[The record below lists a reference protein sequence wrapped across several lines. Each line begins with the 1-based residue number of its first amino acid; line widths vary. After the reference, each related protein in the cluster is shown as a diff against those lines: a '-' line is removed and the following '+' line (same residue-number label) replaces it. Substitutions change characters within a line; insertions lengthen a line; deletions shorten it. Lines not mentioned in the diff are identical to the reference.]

1 MNVLLIMPD
10 ALRAANLGCYG
21 YSKNTS
27 PFIDKLA
34 KEGVVFKNA
43 IAQAAHTHPGVV
55 SVYTGLYPTTHCQ
68 QTPKNVA
75 EFREAGWSNE
85 WRNTELRKKWKAP
98 LNILKEH
105 GYTTGGKH
113 TDLWWSLGYL
123 IETKERLDE
132 LIEDKTGRPF
142 FMMCMPYYTHIAYNA
157 VSDYGKLF
165 LSEGDKLT
173 DNFKKYM
180 DIIKTTGQGYVL
192 NPNIVGKKYQEAKVN
207 KSVWKAFSFLPEDR
221 PSVMALYDGAVRNL
235 DMEIER
241 YVKKLEELGIL
252 DDTLI
257 IITPDHG
264 EEILER
270 GSLGHSS
277 CSMAGTLY
285 DENIR
290 IPLIMRYPK
299 ALPQGRVI
307 ETQVSQVDIMPTI
320 FDMLGYSMPELTE
333 GHSLL
338 PLIKGKDIDFE
349 EETHCETLVCGMQT
363 LDWDKRMKWALR
375 TPHRKLIYSQDPDG
389 NYYELYNLKNDP
401 AEKVNLIDKEPKI
414 ANELKKKLR
423 KRRV

>member
-10 ALRAANLGCYG
+10 ALRATNLGCCG

-27 PFIDKLA
+27 PFMDKLA
-34 KEGVVFKNA
+34 KESVVFKNA
-43 IAQAAHTHPGVV
+43 IAQTAHTHPGVV
-55 SVYTGLYPTTHCQ
+55 SIYTGLYPTTHCQ
-68 QTPKNVA
+68 QTPKDFA
-75 EFREAGWSNE
+75 EFAKTGWNSE

-98 LNILKEH
+98 LNILKER

-113 TDLWWSLGYL
+113 ADSWWPLGYS
-123 IETKERLDE
+123 IETDKILNK
-132 LIEDKTGRPF
+132 LIEDKIGRPF
-142 FMMCMPYYTHIAYNA
+142 FMMCVPYYTHIAYNA
-157 VSDYGKLF
+157 VPDYDKLF

-173 DNFKKYM
+173 DNFRKYAEM
-180 DIIKTTGQGYVL
+180 IKTTGHGYIL
-192 NPNIVGKKYQEAKVN
+192 NSEFVGKKYQEAKTAT
-207 KSVWKAFSFLPEDR
+207 SWKVFTLSEEDR
-221 PSVMALYDGAVRNL
+221 PSIMALYDGAVRNL
-235 DMEIER
+235 DMEIEKH
-241 YVKKLEELGIL
+241 VKKLEELGIL

-320 FDMLGYSMPELTE
+320 FDILGYSMPELTE

-338 PLIKGKDIDFE
+338 PLIRGKDIDFK

-375 TPHRKLIYSQDPDG
+375 TPQWKLIYSQYPEG

-401 AEKVNLIDKEPKI
+401 EEKVNLIDKEPKI

>member
-1 MNVLLIMPD
+1 MPD
-10 ALRAANLGCYG
+10 ALRAANLGCCG

-27 PFIDKLA
+27 PFMDKLA

-43 IAQAAHTHPGVV
+43 IAQTAHTHPGVV
-55 SVYTGLYPTTHCQ
+55 SIYTGLYPTTHCQ
-68 QTPKNVA
+68 QTPDDYA
-75 EFREAGWSNE
+75 EFAKTGWNNE
-85 WRNTELRKKWKAP
+85 WKAP
-98 LNILKEH
+98 LNILREN
-105 GYTTGGKH
+105 GYTTGGKDPSH
-113 TDLWWSLGYL
+113 WWPLGYL
-123 IETKERLDE
+123 IETKVDKIFNK

-157 VSDYGKLF
+157 VSDYDKLF
-165 LSEGDKLT
+165 LSEEDKLT
-173 DNFKKYM
+173 DNFKKYV
-180 DIIKTTGQGYVL
+180 DIIKTTGHGYVL
-192 NPNIVGKKYQEAKVN
+192 NPNVVDEKYQEAKVN
-207 KSVWKAFSFLPEDR
+207 KSIWKAFSFLPEDR
-221 PSVMALYDGAVRNL
+221 PSIMALYDGAIRNL

-270 GSLGHSS
+270 GSLGHAS

-320 FDMLGYSMPELTE
+320 FDMLGYPMPELTE
-333 GHSLL
+333 GHSLM
-338 PLIKGKDIDFE
+338 PLIRGKDIDLK

-363 LDWDKRMKWALR
+363 LDWDKRMKWAVR
-375 TPHRKLIYSQDPDG
+375 TPEWKLIYSQDPEG

-401 AEKVNLIDKEPKI
+401 AEKINLINKESKI

>member
-10 ALRAANLGCYG
+10 ALRATNLGCCG

-27 PFIDKLA
+27 PFMDKLA

-43 IAQAAHTHPGVV
+43 IAQTAHTHPGVV
-55 SVYTGLYPTTHCQ
+55 STYTGLYPTTHCQ
-68 QTPKNVA
+68 QSPDDFA
-75 EFREAGWSNE
+75 EFAKTGWN
-85 WRNTELRKKWKAP
+85 NDWKAP

-105 GYTTGGKH
+105 GYTTGGKDPSH
-113 TDLWWSLGYL
+113 WWPLGYL
-123 IETKERLDE
+123 IETNKMLDK
-132 LIEDKTGRPF
+132 LIEDKTGKPF
-142 FMMCMPYYTHIAYNA
+142 FMMCMPYYTHIAYSA
-157 VSDYGKLF
+157 VPDYDKLF
-165 LSEGDKLT
+165 LSEEDKLT

-180 DIIKTTGQGYVL
+180 DIVKTTGHGYVL
-192 NPNIVGKKYQEAKVN
+192 NPNIVSKKYQEAKVN
-207 KSVWKAFSFLPEDR
+207 KSMWKAISFSSEDR
-221 PSVMALYDGAVRNL
+221 ASLIALYDGAIRNL
-235 DMEIER
+235 DIEIER

-257 IITPDHG
+257 IITSDHG

-270 GSLGHSS
+270 GSLGHAS

-290 IPLIMRYPK
+290 IPIIMRYPK

-320 FDMLGYSMPELTE
+320 FDILGYSMPELTE

-338 PLIKGKDIDFE
+338 PLIKGKDVDFE

-363 LDWDKRMKWALR
+363 LDWDKRMKWAVR
-375 TPHRKLIYSQDPDG
+375 TPEWKLIYSQDPDG

-401 AEKVNLIDKEPKI
+401 AEKVNLIDKETEI

>member
-1 MNVLLIMPD
+1 M
-10 ALRAANLGCYG
+10 
-21 YSKNTS
+21 
-27 PFIDKLA
+27 DKLA

-43 IAQAAHTHPGVV
+43 IAQTAHTHPGVV

-68 QTPKNVA
+68 QTPDDYA
-75 EFREAGWSNE
+75 EFAKTGWNNE
-85 WRNTELRKKWKAP
+85 WRNTEARKKWKAP
-98 LNILKEH
+98 LNILREN

-113 TDLWWSLGYL
+113 SSDWWPLGYL
-123 IETKERLDE
+123 IKTKEMLDK
-132 LIEDKTGRPF
+132 LIEDKIGRPF

-157 VSDYGKLF
+157 VSDYDKLF

-180 DIIKTTGQGYVL
+180 DMIKTTKHGYVL
-192 NPNIVGKKYQEAKVN
+192 NPSIVGKKYQEAKVN
-207 KSVWKAFSFLPEDR
+207 KSIFQTFSFLPEDR
-221 PSVMALYDGAVRNL
+221 PSIMALYDGAVRNL
-235 DMEIER
+235 DMEVER

-257 IITPDHG
+257 IITSDHG

-270 GSLGHSS
+270 GSLGHAS

-285 DENIR
+285 DEDIR

-338 PLIKGKDIDFE
+338 PLIKGKTIDFE

-363 LDWDKRMKWALR
+363 LDWDKRMKWAVR
-375 TPHRKLIYSQDPDG
+375 TPHWKLIYSEEPEG
-389 NYYELYNLKNDP
+389 NYYELYNLKNDS
-401 AEKVNLIDKEPKI
+401 AEKVNLIDKETEI

-423 KRRV
+423 KRRI